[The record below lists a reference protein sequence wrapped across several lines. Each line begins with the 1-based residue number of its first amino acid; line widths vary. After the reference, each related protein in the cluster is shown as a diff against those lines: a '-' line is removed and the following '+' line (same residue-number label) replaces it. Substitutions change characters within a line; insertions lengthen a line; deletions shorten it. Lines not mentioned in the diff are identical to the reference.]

1 MIDKFLSYIQDKNLI
16 IQDTP
21 TLLAVSG
28 GKDSMVMADLYIRSD
43 LTFGIGHIQH
53 HLRGQ
58 ESEDDALFVEN
69 YAQKHGIPF
78 FRYDIDPKLFNT
90 GNMHHTARQLRYE
103 WLSKIAQTHG
113 YGQIAT
119 AHHKD
124 DWRETFIIQLLRG
137 SGLDGLSSIQP
148 KNKNIVRPL
157 LWATR
162 NEIDLY
168 VEKHHISFRED
179 SSNAKDDYLRN
190 QIRHH
195 VMPAISAVDDRF
207 FKGLD
212 TSIQNVTDTADV
224 LQWLIEKSKKEYIT
238 DDGVCVTVQLS
249 GLKDSGSGISFLYFI
264 IKAFGY
270 HKEHAID
277 ILKSEQGSIFYS
289 QTHEAAIH
297 QGQLIIQPQSKET
310 DVIIK
315 TFNTLESLRNFEGPL
330 TMEILEKK
338 SLSHFEPN
346 TLYLDTAKII
356 FPVTLR
362 PRKNGDTYTP
372 LGMPGKSQKI
382 KDLLINKKLSLF
394 EKNKVTILEDS
405 QKIIAISPL
414 AISDDV
420 KITETTHEILCIK
433 F

>member
-1 MIDKFLSYIQDKNLI
+1 M
-16 IQDTP
+16 
-21 TLLAVSG
+21 
-28 GKDSMVMADLYIRSD
+28 
-43 LTFGIGHIQH
+43 
-53 HLRGQ
+53 
-58 ESEDDALFVEN
+58 
-69 YAQKHGIPF
+69 
-78 FRYDIDPKLFNT
+78 
-90 GNMHHTARQLRYE
+90 
-103 WLSKIAQTHG
+103 
-113 YGQIAT
+113 
-119 AHHKD
+119 
-124 DWRETFIIQLLRG
+124 
-137 SGLDGLSSIQP
+137 
-148 KNKNIVRPL
+148 
-157 LWATR
+157 
-162 NEIDLY
+162 
-168 VEKHHISFRED
+168 
-179 SSNAKDDYLRN
+179 
-190 QIRHH
+190 
-195 VMPAISAVDDRF
+195 
-207 FKGLD
+207 
-212 TSIQNVTDTADV
+212 
-224 LQWLIEKSKKEYIT
+224 LIEKSKKEYIT

-249 GLKDSGSGISFLYFI
+249 GLKDFGSGISFLYFI

-297 QGQLIIQPQSKET
+297 QGQLIIQPKSMET

-330 TMEILEKK
+330 AMAILEKK
-338 SLSHFEPN
+338 SLSHFEPH
-346 TLYLDTAKII
+346 TLYLDTAKIK

-420 KITETTHEILCIK
+420 KITETTHQIRCIK
-433 F
+433 GR